1 MNKMKM
7 SGADGCF
14 LGFVGLCLGWLLIC
28 ISAIIFVIVV
38 IVLLFT
44 KGCTVD
50 KTRYELDAFPP
61 AIKKTQL
68 EEPKDAP
75 VNENSKSQEGS
86 SLSLP

>member
-1 MNKMKM
+1 MKKMKM

-14 LGFVGLCLGWLLIC
+14 LGFVGLWLGWLLIC

-61 AIKKTQL
+61 AIKKIDINEQEP
-68 EEPKDAP
+68 EENKI
-75 VNENSKSQEGS
+75 E
-86 SLSLP
+86 